1 MAVISWNAKLTNGNG
16 ANGDFGTGGN
26 WLGGAVPDSGDDASI
41 TLPGTYT
48 VKSSASGT
56 VTINGLQLSSGA
68 TLSIA
73 GVDETFNITNGS
85 DTGISGQVN
94 GHVLVGSGDI
104 LNITGNW
111 SGTGSV
117 YALTD
122 GTVNVGQL
130 RGRVLTGIKITDP
143 SGGFSATGTHASG
156 APGGILNLYGD
167 TISQGPGASFGGSIR
182 AGQTFGGT
190 TNIYGGSISGGTVD
204 SRAADG
210 GGIINLDDV
219 TLTDVMLDT
228 TNNGSGGN
236 LIQTISTP
244 GTISGLNDVAGTV
257 LIGIQNSNNPNGLI
271 NIASLQVQDGTNLTL
286 EGYIDNSNYTEP
298 ARVPRADYAGDGIF
312 LDGVTHD
319 AILWVHGNVTLAG
332 GGSVVMG
339 ANPILGIDS
348 SNNIIDAAP
357 GTTSILT
364 TDNFI
369 FGTGDIGTDGAH
381 NSHLGLINTGTI
393 EATSALHALTIDIG
407 FNHVLGSMNNT
418 GGKLESAG
426 GGITGGGVLSGG
438 TLSGG
443 LLIEDTNIGGG
454 ELVVASDSYAA
465 SGNTYNASMLFDDT
479 NGNNTGLWI
488 IGAGSNLT
496 GTTISGFAGN
506 GASSSDE
513 LDFAGIT
520 FGKDSS
526 ATWTPGGGG
535 SGTLAV
541 KSGNGAM
548 TLDLTLIGTYAAGTS
563 DFQVQ
568 ADRAGNT
575 VVTTSNSS
583 NALSFGL

>member
-1 MAVISWNAKLTNGNG
+1 MTTLHDLSAQALS
-16 ANGDFGTGGN
+16 
-26 WLGGAVPDSGDDASI
+26 DAYR
-41 TLPGTYT
+41 T
-48 VKSSASGT
+48 K
-56 VTINGLQLSSGA
+56 QLSPVEVTREA
-68 TLSIA
+68 LERIA
-73 GVDETFNITNGS
+73 AWED
-85 DTGISGQVN
+85 
-94 GHVLVGSGDI
+94 
-104 LNITGNW
+104 
-111 SGTGSV
+111 
-117 YALTD
+117 
-122 GTVNVGQL
+122 
-130 RGRVLTGIKITDP
+130 KIN
-143 SGGFSATGTHASG
+143 AM
-156 APGGILNLYGD
+156 Y
-167 TISQGPGASFGGSIR
+167 
-182 AGQTFGGT
+182 
-190 TNIYGGSISGGTVD
+190 V
-204 SRAADG
+204 
-210 GGIINLDDV
+210 V
-219 TLTDVMLDT
+219 V
-228 TNNGSGGN
+228 
-236 LIQTISTP
+236 
-244 GTISGLNDVAGTV
+244 
-257 LIGIQNSNNPNGLI
+257 
-271 NIASLQVQDGTNLTL
+271 
-286 EGYIDNSNYTEP
+286 DNSNYTEP